1 MFFQQE
7 NRSIVR
13 EKKRAKYRMVFNLD
27 QLDWYSIY
35 IVVSFWNDLHYAY
48 GFMWE
53 KKRRISLNLETF
65 LFTDKVKPR
74 TNYVCP
80 SGKMQHCIYQQIAW
94 LLNEYHRN
102 IAVEEILF
110 EIVCRHSFDLLF
122 FCSIA
127 INFVLI
133 DSFRF
138 ATLCSS
144 PSRKCDNIKSLGRVF
159 FLIYVYW
166 HRWYPISCRRTDL
179 LHSVTS
185 SKRDCVCPYSSRWY
199 SRSSK
204 PSELMMKNWSSR

>member
-65 LFTDKVKPR
+65 LFADKVKPR

-122 FCSIA
+122 FVRLRSILFLS
-127 INFVLI
+127 I
-133 DSFRF
+133 RF
-138 ATLCSS
+138 A
-144 PSRKCDNIKSLGRVF
+144 SLHFALLLLENVITSNLSVGFSFWFTFIDIDDIRLVVDE
-159 FLIYVYW
+159 LIYY
-166 HRWYPISCRRTDL
+166 IL
-179 LHSVTS
+179 
-185 SKRDCVCPYSSRWY
+185 
-199 SRSSK
+199 
-204 PSELMMKNWSSR
+204 